1 MHSLLKPNRA
11 PLAKPPK
18 AQLPGS
24 SFSLKAAEVHVVSAN
39 RPAAPPSKRH
49 KNFSGLISL

>member
-1 MHSLLKPNRA
+1 MYSLLKPNRA

-24 SFSLKAAEVHVVSAN
+24 SFSLKAAEVQVVRAN
-39 RPAAPPSKRH
+39 RPAAPP
-49 KNFSGLISL
+49 